1 MSHTRIIH
9 ASAKRARTRTI
20 GHAANRGDDWR
31 RGVAHRVERR
41 RARDAR
47 RAWNTAGA
55 MSDTARA
62 TRVKNKAPAPVQ
74 ITAEQIVRESAER
87 AEDVYRAPK
96 RKIADQEELK
106 EYRYEQRKQF
116 EDRVRSSYW
125 EPRAWIRYAKWEEGQ
140 GDLPR
145 ARSVWERALEHHGR
159 DVPIWLQYAEM
170 EMKNKAINHARN
182 VWERACS
189 TLPRIDVFWY
199 KYVNMEE
206 TLGQVAAA
214 RQVFEKWMKWEPEH
228 TAWNAYVKME
238 QRYGEK
244 ERARDIFQRYVQVHP
259 DVKAWTR
266 WAKFEFSSGERDKAR
281 EVYEAAVEFLRNEPE
296 VGNLYAN
303 FAKFEEMC
311 HEVERARAI
320 YKFALDRLPKEQAE
334 SVYKEFMKFEKMH
347 GNREGI
353 EDVVVGQRRF
363 KYEEEVSKNPL
374 NYDTWFDYIRLEE
387 NAGDMAKT
395 REVYERAIAN
405 VPPAN
410 EKRFWQRY
418 IYIWIN
424 YALYEE
430 LEARD
435 VERTRE
441 VYRACL
447 KVIPHA
453 EFSFSKIWIM
463 AAKFELRQRRLDAC
477 RKIFG
482 LAIGLA
488 PKAKIFATYIE
499 IEFQLGNVDRCRTL
513 YEKYLEIEPQNCS
526 TWIKYAELERS
537 LGEIERGRSIFELAV
552 DQAMLDMPEVLWKA
566 YIDFETSEGERERTR
581 ALYERLLERTKH
593 VKVWMSYARFEA
605 TPIVVVDDDADDAA
619 IAAATAAAENDEHER
634 LETRQA
640 KSRAVYERA
649 LAELKEIDPDA
660 KEERVMLLEAWK
672 SFEDTLPS
680 EFSKSAD
687 VKARLPKRVKRKRAV
702 EDDDGREIAQE
713 EYYDY
718 VFPDDAGAAQPSLKL
733 LEAAYAWKKAKAA
746 AEATD

>member
-1 MSHTRIIH
+1 MKVQLVACLSW
-9 ASAKRARTRTI
+9 RTTAQPERDDDDDD
-20 GHAANRGDDWR
+20 GDDDDL
-31 RGVAHRVERR
+31 RR
-41 RARDAR
+41 RPTGRHRDAR
-47 RAWNTAGA
+47 PTTTTMADAGGP
-55 MSDTARA
+55 RG
-62 TRVKNKAPAPVQ
+62 TRVKNKAPAQVQ
-74 ITAEQIVRESAER
+74 ITAEQIVREANDR
-87 AEDVYRAPK
+87 AEEVYKAPK
-96 RKIADQEELK
+96 RKIADSEELK
-106 EYRYEQRKQF
+106 EYRYEQRKHF

-159 DVPIWLQYAEM
+159 EVPIWLNYAEM
-170 EMKNKAINHARN
+170 EMKGKQVNHARN
-182 VWERACS
+182 VFERACS
-189 TLPRIDVFWY
+189 TLPRIDIFWY
-199 KYVNMEE
+199 KYVHMEE
-206 TLGQVAAA
+206 TLGQIAAA
-214 RQVFEKWMKWEPEH
+214 RQVFEKWMTWEPEH
-228 TAWNAYVKME
+228 PAWFAYVKME

-266 WAKFEFSSGERDKAR
+266 WAKFEFTSGEREKAR
-281 EVYEAAVEFLRNEPE
+281 EVYEAAVEFLRSEPDI
-296 VGNLYAN
+296 GQLYAN

-311 HEVERARAI
+311 QEVDRARAI
-320 YKFALDRLPKEQAE
+320 YKFALDNLPKQEAE
-334 SVYKEFMKFEKMH
+334 EVYKEFMKFEKMH
-347 GNREGI
+347 GDREGI

-374 NYDTWFDYIRLEE
+374 SYDTWFDYIRLEE
-387 NAGDMAKT
+387 SAGDMAKT

-418 IYIWIN
+418 IYLWIN

-435 VERTRE
+435 AERTRE

-477 RKIFG
+477 RKILG

-488 PKAKIFATYIE
+488 PKEKIFATYID

-513 YEKYLEIEPQNCS
+513 YEKHLEVEPQNCS

-537 LGEIERGRSIFELAV
+537 LGEVERARAIFELAV

-566 YIDFETSEGERERTR
+566 YIDFETSEGEREKTR

-605 TPIVVVDDDADDAA
+605 TPIIVVDDDADEST
-619 IAAATAAAENDEHER
+619 IAAASEAAEQDEHEC
-634 LETRQA
+634 LAARQE
-640 KSRAVYERA
+640 KSRAVYRRA
-649 LAELKEIDPDA
+649 VDELKESDPDA

-680 EFSKSAD
+680 NFSQSAD
-687 VKARLPKRVKRKRAV
+687 VKAKLPKRVKRKRALV
-702 EDDDGREIAQE
+702 DEAGAEYAQE

-718 VFPDDAGAAQPSLKL
+718 VFPDDPGAAKPSLKL
-733 LEAAYAWKKAKAA
+733 LEAAYAWKKAKTAPGSS
-746 AEATD
+746 

>member
-1 MSHTRIIH
+1 MS
-9 ASAKRARTRTI
+9 APSS
-20 GHAANRGDDWR
+20 RG
-31 RGVAHRVERR
+31 A
-41 RARDAR
+41 
-47 RAWNTAGA
+47 
-55 MSDTARA
+55 
-62 TRVKNKAPAPVQ
+62 RVKNKAPARVQ
-74 ITAEQIVRESAER
+74 ITAEQIVRESNER
-87 AEDVYRAPK
+87 AEEVYKAPT
-96 RKIADQEELK
+96 RKIADSEELR
-106 EYRYEQRKQF
+106 EYRYEQRKSF
-116 EDRVRSSYW
+116 EDRVRAAYW
-125 EPRAWIRYAKWEEGQ
+125 ETRAWIRYAKWEEGQ

-145 ARSVWERALEHHGR
+145 ARSVWERALEHHPR
-159 DVPIWLQYAEM
+159 EVPIWLQYAEM
-170 EMKNKAINHARN
+170 EMKNKAVNHARN
-182 VWERACS
+182 VLERACG
-189 TLPRIDVFWY
+189 TLPRVDVFWY
-199 KYVNMEE
+199 KYVAMEE

-214 RQVFEKWMKWEPEH
+214 RQVFEKWMRWEPEH
-228 TAWNAYVKME
+228 TAWYAYVKME
-238 QRYGEK
+238 TRYGETA
-244 ERARDIFQRYVQVHP
+244 RVRDIFQRYVQVHP

-266 WAKFEFSSGERDKAR
+266 WAKFEFSSGDREKAR

-296 VGNLYAN
+296 VGELYAN

-311 HEVERARAI
+311 REVERARAI
-320 YKFALDRLPKEQAE
+320 YKFALDNLPKEQAE

-347 GNREGI
+347 GDREGI

-363 KYEEEVSKNPL
+363 KYEEEISKNPL
-374 NYDTWFDYIRLEE
+374 SYDTWFDYVRLEE
-387 NAGDMAKT
+387 SAGDMAKT

-418 IYIWIN
+418 IYLWIN

-488 PKAKIFATYIE
+488 PKAKIFSTYID
-499 IEFQLGNVDRCRTL
+499 IEYQLGNIERCRTL

-526 TWIKYAELERS
+526 TWIKYADLERT
-537 LGEIERGRSIFELAV
+537 LGEVDRVRSIYELAV
-552 DQAMLDMPEVLWKA
+552 DQGMLDMPEVLWKA
-566 YIDFETSEGERERTR
+566 YIDFETSEGERDKTR

-605 TPIVVVDDDADDAA
+605 TPIVVVDEDADEAT
-619 IAAATAAAENDEHER
+619 IAAATAAAERDEREC
-634 LETRQA
+634 LESRQA

-649 LAELKEIDPDA
+649 LRELKDADPDA

-672 SFEDTLPS
+672 SFESTLPP
-680 EFSKSAD
+680 EFSQVAD
-687 VKARLPKRVKRKRAV
+687 VKAKLPKRVKRKLSVA
-702 EDDDGREIAQE
+702 DDDGRELGQE

-718 VFPDDAGAAQPSLKL
+718 VFPDDAGAKQPSLKL

-746 AEATD
+746 ESARADDA

>member
-1 MSHTRIIH
+1 MSNAPKT
-9 ASAKRARTRTI
+9 
-20 GHAANRGDDWR
+20 
-31 RGVAHRVERR
+31 
-41 RARDAR
+41 
-47 RAWNTAGA
+47 
-55 MSDTARA
+55 

-74 ITAEQIVRESAER
+74 ITAEQIVREANER
-87 AEDVYRAPK
+87 SEDVYAAPK
-96 RKIADQEELK
+96 RKIADQEELN
-106 EYRYEQRKQF
+106 EYRYEQRKYY
-116 EDRVRSSYW
+116 EDRCRSAYHETRSW
-125 EPRAWIRYAKWEEGQ
+125 TKYARWEEGQ
-140 GDLPR
+140 GDIPR

-159 DVPIWLQYAEM
+159 EVAIWLNYAEM
-170 EMKNKAINHARN
+170 EMRNKAVNHARN
-182 VWERACS
+182 VLERACA
-189 TLPRIDVFWY
+189 TLPRVDALWY

-206 TLGQVAAA
+206 ALGQVAAA

-228 TAWNAYVKME
+228 TAWHAYVKME
-238 QRYGEK
+238 VRFGET
-244 ERARDIFQRYVQVHP
+244 ERVRDIFQRYVQVHP

-266 WAKFEFSSGERDKAR
+266 WAKFEFSSGNRTKAR
-281 EVYEAAVEFLRNEPE
+281 EVYEAAVEFLRNEKD
-296 VGNLYAN
+296 VGEIYAS

-320 YKFALDRLPKEQAE
+320 YKFALDNLPKEQAE
-334 SVYKEFMKFEKMH
+334 VVYKEFMKFEKMH
-347 GNREGI
+347 GDREGI
-353 EDVVVGQRRF
+353 EDVVVSQRRF

-387 NAGDMAKT
+387 SAGDVAKT

-418 IYIWIN
+418 IYLWIN

-435 VERTRE
+435 AERTRE

-463 AAKFELRQRRLDAC
+463 AAKFELREKRLDAA

-488 PKAKIFATYIE
+488 PKEKIFATYID

-513 YEKYLEIEPQNCS
+513 HEKHLEIEPQNCS
-526 TWIKYAELERS
+526 TWIKYADLERS
-537 LGEIERGRSIFELAV
+537 LGEVERARAIFELAV
-552 DQAMLDMPEVLWKA
+552 GQSMLDMPEVLWKA

-605 TPIVVVDDDADDAA
+605 TPIVVVEDDADEEA
-619 IAAATAAAENDEHER
+619 IALATAAAEQDENER
-634 LETRQA
+634 LESRQA

-649 LAELKEIDPDA
+649 LGEIKESDPDA
-660 KEERVMLLEAWK
+660 KEERVMLLESWK
-672 SFEDTLPS
+672 SFEDTLPP

-687 VKARLPKRVKRKRAV
+687 VKAKFPRRVKRKRAV
-702 EDDDGREIAQE
+702 TDDDGRTVAQE

-718 VFPDDAGAAQPSLKL
+718 IFPDDAGAGQPNLKL
-733 LEAAYAWKKAKAA
+733 LEAAYAWKKQKAA
-746 AEATD
+746 GGT